1 MNYTFNRRY
10 KKELEFLSEYYK
22 NIKINKENTDKE
34 VRITLILGNYTIF
47 IILNNDYPFSPPQDI
62 KINNLD
68 INCYVNLNVSLLLKK
83 YFDIFCIKCES
94 LLCENKWNPTYKLT
108 NIISEQIKYYNYIN
122 SIINI
127 TEIQKKVYINE
138 DIIINIMNYIK
149 DK

>member
-1 MNYTFNRRY
+1 MNH
-10 KKELEFLSEYYK
+10 
-22 NIKINKENTDKE
+22 
-34 VRITLILGNYTIF
+34 
-47 IILNNDYPFSPPQDI
+47 
-62 KINNLD
+62 
-68 INCYVNLNVSLLLKK
+68 CYVK
-83 YFDIFCIKCES
+83 
-94 LLCENKWNPTYKLT
+94 NKWNPTYKLT